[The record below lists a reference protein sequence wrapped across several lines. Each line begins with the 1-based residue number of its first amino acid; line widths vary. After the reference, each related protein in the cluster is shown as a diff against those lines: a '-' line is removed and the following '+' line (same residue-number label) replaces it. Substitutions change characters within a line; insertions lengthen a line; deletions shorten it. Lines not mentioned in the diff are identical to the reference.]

1 MFVSHL
7 EIPRQVMRI
16 FTARLYNELL
26 GIAISSVFLCFRSPD
41 QYNPSYTR
49 FDQDMEDSV
58 HHIVRD
64 QFGNVVGSVYDFAG
78 SGDDETEEDAGV
90 FEDVFLVAPAM
101 DVLNPVVR
109 SPLPSVVNELYK
121 AFKMLETNR

>member
-1 MFVSHL
+1 
-7 EIPRQVMRI
+7 
-16 FTARLYNELL
+16 
-26 GIAISSVFLCFRSPD
+26 
-41 QYNPSYTR
+41 
-49 FDQDMEDSV
+49 MEDSV

-78 SGDDETEEDAGV
+78 SSDDETEEAAGV
-90 FEDVFLVAPAM
+90 CADVSLVAPAM

>member
-1 MFVSHL
+1 
-7 EIPRQVMRI
+7 
-16 FTARLYNELL
+16 
-26 GIAISSVFLCFRSPD
+26 
-41 QYNPSYTR
+41 
-49 FDQDMEDSV
+49 MEDSV

-64 QFGNVVGSVYDFAG
+64 QFGNVVGAVYDFAG
-78 SGDDETEEDAGV
+78 SGEDETEEDAGV
-90 FEDVFLVAPAM
+90 FEDVSLLAPTM

>member
-1 MFVSHL
+1 
-7 EIPRQVMRI
+7 
-16 FTARLYNELL
+16 
-26 GIAISSVFLCFRSPD
+26 
-41 QYNPSYTR
+41 
-49 FDQDMEDSV
+49 MEDSV

-64 QFGNVVGSVYDFAG
+64 QFGNVVGSVHDFAG

-90 FEDVFLVAPAM
+90 FEDVSLVAPAM